1 MAQHILDRI
10 RVRQIE
16 WKERHQWMVL
26 NLSITSCENFVR
38 KLLHLQEITTM
49 LKVDSSCR
57 HAREW
62 PPGITKGE
70 KKGGKH
76 IKEFLTVLFPSCE
89 VFAAGY
95 DWRNKA
101 TRTST
106 TFRVC
111 SQINDHTHVR
121 NADKDGGGIDAA
133 CAK

>member
-1 MAQHILDRI
+1 MATGD
-10 RVRQIE
+10 
-16 WKERHQWMVL
+16 
-26 NLSITSCENFVR
+26 N
-38 KLLHLQEITTM
+38 
-49 LKVDSSCR
+49 
-57 HAREW
+57 
-62 PPGITKGE
+62 KGG

-89 VFAAGY
+89 VFAAGH

-121 NADKDGGGIDAA
+121 NADKDGGGLMPHVRNDNTAYQLHKSLIQRVKAWIDTIHFIPATVRRSQQ
-133 CAK
+133 KRVWIQVPVRHHMDW